1 MILAQCVVSKERVI
15 CLKKKERINHILAI
29 FYCRG
34 HPHIHGMAWSD
45 TSELNKKYPGL
56 QTTFAKLK
64 EREYLTQE
72 DIKPLQKFVDATIT
86 CTTNLKEI
94 KELLRPNDPTCDD
107 DHPDCS
113 LKCDPEN
120 CAGCCERC
128 AKLIK
133 ERVEEVNTHHHTKT
147 CRKHG
152 PGCRF
157 GIPRPPS
164 AFTIIAQAMSDDE
177 KKAETETVKCL
188 GFIMGKV
195 KARLKLVEEDLKE
208 RRKEDGNAKIEES
221 LQDMLEHLF
230 PDIEMSHNGKYI
242 TITETKEEKY
252 KVKTALVKAAWR
264 QNPNMDQCPLTNQ
277 ATRERLQSA
286 VYHYALS
293 VISHGTKVVLKRELV
308 DIFTNNYNIHWMW
321 NWNGNMDIQPIFD
334 YFACITYMTDYV
346 CKPEKNISDLLKDV
360 NKAKKKEMV
369 STRDLM
375 WALAQA
381 YLTGREMGESEA
393 YYKLEPS
400 LHYKQSNVKTVFI
413 TSGFPQNR
421 WQFLRKC
428 R

>member
-1 MILAQCVVSKERVI
+1 
-15 CLKKKERINHILAI
+15 
-29 FYCRG
+29 
-34 HPHIHGMAWSD
+34 MAWSD

-56 QTTFAKLK
+56 KTTFAKLK
-64 EREYLTQE
+64 ERETLMQD
-72 DIKPLQKFVDATIT
+72 DIQPLQKFVDATIT
-86 CTTNLKEI
+86 CTTNLEEI
-94 KELLRPNDPTCDD
+94 KKLLTPIAPACDD
-107 DHPDCS
+107 DHQDCS
-113 LKCDPEN
+113 LKCYPED
-120 CAGCCERC
+120 CAACCERC

-164 AFTIIAQAMSDDE
+164 EFTIIAQAMSDEE
-177 KKAETETVKCL
+177 KKAEAETVRCQ

-195 KARLKLVEEDLKE
+195 KARLTVVEEDLRE
-208 RRKEDGNAKIEES
+208 RRKQDDNAKIEEC
-221 LQDMLEHLF
+221 LPNMLENLF
-230 PDIEMSHNGKYI
+230 PEIKMSNNGKYI
-242 TITETKEEKY
+242 TIQETKEEQY
-252 KVKTALVKAAWR
+252 KVKTTLVKEAWR
-264 QNPNMDQCPLTNQ
+264 QNPEREKWPLNNQ
-277 ATRERLQSA
+277 ASKETLQSA

-293 VISHGTKVVLKRELV
+293 VISYGTKVVLKRELK
-308 DIFTNNYNIHWMW
+308 DIFVNNYNVHWMW

-400 LHYKQSNVKTVFI
+400 LHYKQTNVKTVFI

-421 WQFLRKC
+421 WQFLLKC
-428 R
+428 RYALLKSINNCFTVLMHFQVRGRC

>member
-1 MILAQCVVSKERVI
+1 
-15 CLKKKERINHILAI
+15 
-29 FYCRG
+29 
-34 HPHIHGMAWSD
+34 MAWSN
-45 TSELNKKYPGL
+45 TSELNEKYPGL
-56 QTTFAKLK
+56 KTTFAKLK
-64 EREYLTQE
+64 EREKLTHD

-86 CTTNLKEI
+86 CTTNINEI
-94 KELLRPNDPTCDD
+94 MKLLRTDAPARAD
-107 DHPDCS
+107 DHQDCS
-113 LKCDPEN
+113 LKCYPED
-120 CAGCCERC
+120 CATCCERC

-133 ERVEEVNTHHHTKT
+133 NRVEEVNTHHHTKT

-164 AFTIIAQAMSDDE
+164 DFTIIVQAMSDEE
-177 KKAETETVKCL
+177 KKAEAETVRCQ

-195 KARLKLVEEDLKE
+195 KARLKWVEQDLRE
-208 RRKEDGNAKIEES
+208 RRKEDMYAKIEES
-221 LQDMLEHLF
+221 LQNMLENLF
-230 PDIEMSHNGKYI
+230 PQIKMSDNGEYI
-242 TITETKEEKY
+242 TIQETKEEQY
-252 KVKTALVKAAWR
+252 KVKTTLVKEAWR
-264 QNPNMDQCPLTNQ
+264 QNPKMKQFPLTNNSS
-277 ATRERLQSA
+277 RERLQSA

-293 VISHGTKVVLKRELV
+293 VISHGTKVVLKRELQ
-308 DIFTNNYNIHWMW
+308 DIFVNNYNVHWMW
-321 NWNGNMDIQPIFD
+321 NWDGNMDIQPIFD

-346 CKPEKNISDLLKDV
+346 CKPEKNISDILKDV
-360 NKAKKKEMV
+360 SKSKKKEMV

-421 WQFLRKC
+421 YQFLRSC